1 MSGKIINKLLILWIT
16 NFMETHVAE
25 SIKNKFAFLGVHYV
39 ILIKY

>member
-16 NFMETHVAE
+16 LGETHVAE